1 MNNLNFL
8 EDLHIGKIIKEIA
21 FQKGISSKKL
31 ANVIHRYYKNAD
43 KIFKLN
49 DMDIE
54 DIVRISYLLEY
65 NILEDISKKH
75 LSHLPHCTNIYNK
88 ETIILKIDMRTQRVS
103 TCENVHN
110 CDFLKNIAIGREIR
124 KIAEQKGWSEKDIA
138 KKLQKS
144 QSTIS
149 DLYRS
154 KSIKIKNLIR
164 ISDIFKYH
172 FIAEVYLSQMMI
184 VFSTEKFDNCIL
196 TINPQQIHIISPNDE
211 SFLLVFQRN
220 DDKK

>member
-1 MNNLNFL
+1 
-8 EDLHIGKIIKEIA
+8 
-21 FQKGISSKKL
+21 
-31 ANVIHRYYKNAD
+31 
-43 KIFKLN
+43 
-49 DMDIE
+49 MDIE

-75 LSHLPHCTNIYNK
+75 LSHLPHNTYINNE
-88 ETIILKIDMRTQRVS
+88 ETSMLKIDMRTLRIY
-103 TCENVHN
+103 TCESAQNY
-110 CDFLKNIAIGREIR
+110 DFLKDITIGREIR

-138 KKLQKS
+138 NKLQKS

-154 KSIKIKNLIR
+154 KSIKIKSLII
-164 ISDIFKYH
+164 ISDIFNYH

-184 VFSTEKFDNCIL
+184 VFSTDKFDDCIIS
-196 TINPQQIHIISPNDE
+196 INPQQIRIFSPNDK
-211 SFLLVFQRN
+211 SFLMVFQRN